1 MTPKDRK
8 IAKKVKERLSEVIQ
22 LLDFKVFGSRAR
34 GNANE
39 FSDMD
44 IFIEVENLDC
54 KLKESIRDI
63 IWEEGLENSIYIS
76 SLIFTRNEIENSP
89 IKVSPILKNI
99 VKEGIRV

>member
-8 IAKKVKERLSEVIQ
+8 IAKKIKERLSRVIQ

-34 GNANE
+34 GDADE

-44 IFIEVENLDC
+44 IFIEVENLDY
-54 KLKESIRDI
+54 KLKKSVRDVV
-63 IWEEGLENSIYIS
+63 WEEGLENSIYIS

-89 IKVSPILKNI
+89 LRVSPILKNI
-99 VKEGIRV
+99 DKEGVRV